1 MVNDHSIRCVRDEA
15 MKEDNALLA
24 ILPPITL
31 CVDFAFISRM
41 GSPLAIPQEAL
52 IVFGID

>member
-52 IVFGID
+52 IVFWID